1 MAGKLRGRRP
11 GPSSLDTDTVSTLQ
25 DLVVAEMNAGQ
36 AAKQLAIGRLT
47 AYRYT
52 QNTSPSC
59 AAEAQVVAGG
69 ALISETPNST

>member
-11 GPSSLDTDTVSTLQ
+11 GPSSLDTDTIATLQ

-52 QNTSPSC
+52 QNT
-59 AAEAQVVAGG
+59 
-69 ALISETPNST
+69 